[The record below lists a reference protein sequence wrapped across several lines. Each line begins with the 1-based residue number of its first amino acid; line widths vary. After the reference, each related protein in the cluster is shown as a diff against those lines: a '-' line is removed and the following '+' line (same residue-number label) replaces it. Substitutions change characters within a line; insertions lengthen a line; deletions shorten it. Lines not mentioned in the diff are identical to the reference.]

1 MNCKILITGF
11 IIIIATVGCDHQKK
25 NDSSNLSPIVV
36 DWNYKDLDYSHW
48 VEDST
53 LIVPL
58 ETTDDCLIGEITYLV
73 YQGHKIYIADN
84 LSKAVYVFDEKG
96 KLLSTLRKVGNG
108 PEEYLDISAFTVH
121 DSQLL
126 IYDNMKRKIF
136 FYQEDGDFLYEKDA
150 SKVWS
155 MEMFCL
161 GDDLYLLNDNGKTEM
176 GYFCLF
182 QLSPEKENNE
192 IKTFLPFEYQNYI
205 QWIIDRYSAPYGDEA
220 LFTVWPFDVLY
231 EVKNGEVKAAYTVDF
246 GDKRLPEEYIYGDGY
261 TAIKVAQQDNY
272 VMGINTVQQTDRYI
286 FMTCSYNGTKTII
299 YDKET
304 GKEFTAIRFY
314 NKNLGGSAFMMS
326 WTTMQNGY
334 MVTYRNMA
342 DWVFEGQAG
351 CDWDKEYFASEYTRE
366 MFKKFQKMN
375 SEDNPVIIIQKI
387 KENVELF

>member
-1 MNCKILITGF
+1 MRKINWIIGLMAAYAVTGC
-11 IIIIATVGCDHQKK
+11 GQKK
-25 NDSSNLSPIVV
+25 TEESATLTPIVV
-36 DWNYKDLDYSHW
+36 DWDCKDLDYSHW
-48 VEDST
+48 VEDSV

-58 ETTDDCLIGEITYLV
+58 ETKDDCLIGEITYLI
-73 YQGHKIYIADN
+73 YQDHKIYIADN

-96 KLLSTLRKVGNG
+96 KLLSTLRKVGEG
-108 PEEYLDISAFTVH
+108 PKEYLAISAFTVH

-136 FYQEDGDFLYEKDA
+136 FYQEDGNFLYEKNA
-150 SKVWS
+150 SKVWCR
-155 MEMFCL
+155 EMFFL
-161 GDDLYLLNDNGKTEM
+161 DNSLYLFNNTSKTDM
-176 GYFCLF
+176 GSFHLF
-182 QLSPEKENNE
+182 KLSPKKENNE
-192 IKTFLPFEYQNYI
+192 VESFLPFERPDFI
-205 QWIIDRYSAPYGDEA
+205 TWSIDGFCAVNGNEA
-220 LFTVWPFDVLY
+220 LFTAWPYDILY
-231 EVKNGEVKAAYTVDF
+231 EVKNREAKAVYTVDF
-246 GDKRLPEEYIYGDGY
+246 GDKRLPEQYIYGDGY
-261 TAIKVAQQDNY
+261 AAIKVAQQDNY
-272 VMGINTVQQTDRYI
+272 VMGINTVQQTGRYI
-286 FMTCSYNGTKTII
+286 FMTCTYEGTKTII

-351 CDWDKEYFASEYTRE
+351 CDWDKENFASEYTRE

-387 KENVELF
+387 KEDVELF

>member
-1 MNCKILITGF
+1 MRKINWIIGLMAAYAVTGC
-11 IIIIATVGCDHQKK
+11 GQKK
-25 NDSSNLSPIVV
+25 TEESATLTPIVV
-36 DWNYKDLDYSHW
+36 DWDCKDLDYSHW
-48 VEDST
+48 VEDSV

-58 ETTDDCLIGEITYLV
+58 ETKDNCLIGEITYLV
-73 YQGHKIYIADN
+73 YQDHKIYIADN

-126 IYDNMKRKIF
+126 VYDNMKRKIF
-136 FYQEDGDFLYEKDA
+136 FYQEDGNFLYEKDA
-150 SKVWS
+150 STVWC

-161 GDDLYLLNDNGKTEM
+161 GDDLYLLNDNGKTAM

-205 QWIIDRYSAPYGDEA
+205 QWIIDRYSAPNGNEA

-231 EVKNGEVKAAYTVDF
+231 EVKSGEAKAAYTVDF

-304 GKEFTAIRFY
+304 GKEFTAVRFY

-351 CDWDKEYFASEYTRE
+351 CDWDKENFASEYTRE

>member
-272 VMGINTVQQTDRYI
+272 VMGINTVQQTGRYI
-286 FMTCSYNGTKTII
+286 FMTCTYEGTKTII

-366 MFKKFQKMN
+366 MFKKLQKMD

-387 KENVELF
+387 KEDVELF